1 MAPAGAQIRTVDGV
15 RAQGFARGVPHPS
28 NLAFDPRGRLWAT
41 SAGFVAEGSDGVWLV
56 PRRGRPRQVVRGLFS
71 ALGLLWHRGELYV
84 SHVVPNRTV
93 APRHTG
99 RVIAFS
105 RFDGRRFQ
113 RRRLVVD
120 GLPTGRHRVDSL
132 AAGPDGRLY
141 LGVGSDH
148 DARRSSRRLSATVVS
163 FRPRGGGVRVEATG
177 LRNPYGLAFVPG
189 TSRLL
194 VAEHGR
200 DDLGLRTPPEEI
212 NLVRTR
218 GPARWYGFPECWGQG
233 GAPCRGAVDPI
244 VRLRAHSAPGAMAA
258 ARSFGRWGPS
268 AFVARF
274 GSSFEA
280 NPSGGD
286 VLRIPLRGRPR
297 ALRLARGF
305 GLQEPLGLAL
315 GPDGALYVSLWTSGR
330 IVRLVPERP
339 PGAAHRCSSPRS
351 VRSRGSG
358 SR

>member
-1 MAPAGAQIRTVDGV
+1 
-15 RAQGFARGVPHPS
+15 
-28 NLAFDPRGRLWAT
+28 
-41 SAGFVAEGSDGVWLV
+41 
-56 PRRGRPRQVVRGLFS
+56 
-71 ALGLLWHRGELYV
+71 
-84 SHVVPNRTV
+84 VPNRTV

-99 RVIAFS
+99 RVVAYS
-105 RFDGRRFQ
+105 DFDGRRF
-113 RRRLVVD
+113 RHKRLVVD

-141 LGVGSDH
+141 LGVGSRH
-148 DARRSSRRLSATVVS
+148 DAQRSSDRLSATVVS
-163 FRPRGGGVRVEATG
+163 FPPRGGRVRVAATG

-200 DDLGLRTPPEEI
+200 DDLGLHSPPEEI

-218 GPARWYGFPECWGQG
+218 ERARWYGFPECWGQG
-233 GAPCRGAVDPI
+233 GAPCRGAVDPV

-258 ARSFGRWGPS
+258 APSFGRWGRS

-286 VLRIPLRGRPR
+286 VLRISLAGRPR
-297 ALRLARGF
+297 ARPLASGF
-305 GLQEPLGLAL
+305 GLQEPLGLAV
-315 GPDGALYVSLWTSGR
+315 GQDGALYVSLWTSGR
-330 IVRLVPERP
+330 IVRLAPTEDASALD
-339 PGAAHRCSSPRS
+339 AAIRALPWLEVALR
-351 VRSRGSG
+351 
-358 SR
+358 